1 LLSRAAPD
9 VMILG
14 FTYSANQF
22 EVRFAA
28 RLASELPSFRF
39 AVSGV
44 RKAPVGCPPNL
55 EIGFFDRVTYT
66 NYMRGRGWPR
76 SRFCS
81 RRAFR
86 QGIRGTGVQQAG
98 TDDVSGP
105 GGVSGPQAV
114 ERGAVEDDPRR
125 FAETIRY
132 LLEDGRASKDLSS
145 GARAY
150 YPSSPSTRRFT
161 VRCLARAG
169 AMGVIDRR

>member
-1 LLSRAAPD
+1 
-9 VMILG
+9 MILG

-86 QGIRGTGVQQAG
+86 PRYPRHWRTASRYWRRLWPWRSFRASGRGERCRRGRSAEVCGIISTCWRMGVLRRICPLGRAPITLLPPQ
-98 TDDVSGP
+98 P
-105 GGVSGPQAV
+105 GGSRWGAWRVLEQWGWSIAV
-114 ERGAVEDDPRR
+114 
-125 FAETIRY
+125 
-132 LLEDGRASKDLSS
+132 
-145 GARAY
+145 
-150 YPSSPSTRRFT
+150 
-161 VRCLARAG
+161 
-169 AMGVIDRR
+169 